1 MRLVFLPIF
10 FLISVFIVRAE
21 AGDSFG
27 QAAKLYELSVRAS
40 EINPLAQE
48 YPEINYTFAEIKGKH
63 QDLQHAI
70 VDTRV
75 EPRDRLVIWLMSYNR
90 ELSEYLASLGL
101 HLIQPHYANRWFST
115 VPKETHD
122 TGECLGNIRLEAAI
136 GEDHSPLVDIPKPD
150 GLAAR
155 SFQFVKWLAKK
166 NPEGKWERFLNEE
179 RTALLWEKIILSGS
193 SHGSTTSARFAKYQ
207 KVARVVTFSGPRDQ
221 LESWQSLPSA
231 TPANRYFGFTHILDK
246 GWTGNHYCRSWQMLG
261 LAKFGPLVNVEKT
274 KHPFGNSRRLI
285 TDFDVDGNA
294 NKAHGIVVRDGHW
307 KEVWK
312 YLYTHPVD
320 KVGKPV
326 LPDPDCSV
334 PKVQ

>member
-21 AGDSFG
+21 AGDSLG

-136 GEDHSPLVDIPKPD
+136 GEDRSPLVDIPKPD

-179 RTALLWEKIILSGS
+179 RTALLWEKIILSGI

-326 LPDPDCSV
+326 SPDPDCSV

>member
-21 AGDSFG
+21 AGDSLG

-179 RTALLWEKIILSGS
+179 RTALLWEKIILSGI

-326 LPDPDCSV
+326 SPDPDCSV